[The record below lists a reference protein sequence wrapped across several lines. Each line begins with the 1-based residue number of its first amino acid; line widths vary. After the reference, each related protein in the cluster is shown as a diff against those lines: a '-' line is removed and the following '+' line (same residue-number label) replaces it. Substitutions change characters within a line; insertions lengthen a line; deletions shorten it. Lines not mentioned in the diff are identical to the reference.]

1 MRWTG
6 HIVRLDKEE
15 TVKRITEWGPIAVRI
30 GRWRLR
36 WGRGCCQSEGVKMK
50 YRTAVRW
57 LWIEKRTVE
66 RVKTHEGV

>member
-30 GRWRLR
+30 GRQRLR
-36 WGRGCCQSEGVKMK
+36 WGGRGVLSE
-50 YRTAVRW
+50 
-57 LWIEKRTVE
+57 
-66 RVKTHEGV
+66 